1 MTVLTLPE
9 VEIIHLNGMPNKDLP
24 LRVAQ
29 LHYLAG
35 WSFAAISRA
44 LGDRITARAL
54 RYMTSSYSPDS
65 PPAEPDPRFPLPPA
79 PAYKVQKPRHKVPL
93 TPDEEEKIQNLAP
106 IARRYRASMS
116 PLHAAARAND
126 QLSEIVRA
134 CYSRGTSISDLAR
147 AAGVSHRAMAKRLG
161 KP

>member
-1 MTVLTLPE
+1 MTVKTLPE
-9 VEIIHLNGMPNKDLP
+9 VEILHLNGMPNKDLP

-44 LGDRITARAL
+44 LEGRITARAL
-54 RYMTSSYSPDS
+54 RYMTSRFSPDNL
-65 PPAEPDPRFPLPPA
+65 PPEPDPRFPLPMSPA
-79 PAYKVQKPRHKVPL
+79 PKAQTPRHKVPL
-93 TPDEEEKIQNLAP
+93 DPSEEAEIQRLAP
-106 IARRYRASMS
+106 IARRFRASMS
-116 PLHAAARAND
+116 PLHVAAVANNE
-126 QLSEIVRA
+126 LSDLVQA
-134 CYSRGTSISDLAR
+134 CYSKGTSISDLAR

>member
-1 MTVLTLPE
+1 M
-9 VEIIHLNGMPNKDLP
+9 EILHLNGIPNKDLP
-24 LRVAQ
+24 LRAAQ

-44 LGDRITARAL
+44 LDGRITARAL
-54 RYMTSSYSPDS
+54 RYMTAAYTPDFL
-65 PPAEPDPRFPLPPA
+65 PPPPTKRFPLPQA
-79 PAYKVQKPRHKVPL
+79 PEVRPVLSARHKEL
-93 TPDEEEKIQNLAP
+93 LSATEESTIAELAP

-116 PLHAAARAND
+116 PEHAAAYANRD
-126 QLSEIVRA
+126 LTTLVLD
-134 CYSRGTSISDLAR
+134 CYARGVSISDLAR